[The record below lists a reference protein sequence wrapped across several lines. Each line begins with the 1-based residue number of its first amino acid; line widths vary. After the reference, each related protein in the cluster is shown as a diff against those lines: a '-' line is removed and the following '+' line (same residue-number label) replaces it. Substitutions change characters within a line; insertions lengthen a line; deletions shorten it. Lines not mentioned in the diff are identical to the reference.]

1 LAALRETG
9 QFVAYDLYHMHKPA
23 YYIVNGLTLYRLIAA
38 PVIIVLIFTRHS
50 EIFKWLLA
58 LSFFTDAID
67 GFLARRE
74 RVTSVFGSRLD
85 SVADDLTI
93 LAALVGL
100 VVYKWDFILEK
111 KIIILILLFLYLF
124 QTSLALVRYKKI
136 TSFHTYSAKVA
147 AIFQG
152 IFLILVFFMHAP
164 NEILFYLAI
173 VLTII
178 NLLEEIILVLLL
190 REWKT
195 NVKGLYWVLK
205 GPRA

>member
-1 LAALRETG
+1 MR
-9 QFVAYDLYHMHKPA
+9 KPA

-38 PVIIVLIFTRHS
+38 PVIIILIFTHLP

-74 RVTSVFGSRLD
+74 RVTSIFGSKLD

-93 LAALVGL
+93 LAALVGI

-111 KIIILILLFLYLF
+111 KIIIIILLFLYLL
-124 QTSLALVRYKKI
+124 QNSLALVRYKKI

-147 AIFQG
+147 AVFQG
-152 IFLILVFFMHAP
+152 IFLILVFFTEKP
-164 NEILFYLAI
+164 NEILFYAAV

-178 NLLEEIILVLLL
+178 DLLEEIILVLLL
-190 REWKT
+190 SEWKT
-195 NVKGLYWVLK
+195 NVRGLYWVLK
-205 GPRA
+205 TPNP